1 MMMRERSVPESPAWN
16 DLMRPTGAVLGCSG
30 NRSLVSATCTTT
42 RLGLESEKTS
52 NSVVFGK
59 PMTKRVRC

>member
-1 MMMRERSVPESPAWN
+1 MS
-16 DLMRPTGAVLGCSG
+16 PTGAVLGCAG
-30 NRSLVSATCTTT
+30 KRSLVSVTCTTT
-42 RLGLESEKTS
+42 RLGFDSEKTS